1 VAFGLRYFRD
11 PVEALGNIAA
21 ALRPGGDLV
30 VLESVVPPAGRAH
43 RAAEVYF
50 MRVAPVIAAAL
61 AGHAE
66 LYRVLT
72 GTTRVSGGATG
83 VLELLH
89 RAGLDVVA
97 RRDFAV
103 GLVVGVVA
111 RKPCG
116 SVLSPKD

>member
-1 VAFGLRYFRD
+1 
-11 PVEALGNIAA
+11 
-21 ALRPGGDLV
+21 
-30 VLESVVPPAGRAH
+30 
-43 RAAEVYF
+43 VYF